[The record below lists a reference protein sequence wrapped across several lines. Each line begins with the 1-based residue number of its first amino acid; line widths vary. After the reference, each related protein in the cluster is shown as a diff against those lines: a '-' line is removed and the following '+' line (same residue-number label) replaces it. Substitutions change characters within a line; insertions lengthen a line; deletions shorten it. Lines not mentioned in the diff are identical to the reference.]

1 MPNAITEHA
10 APKRRQITIVTKRIT
25 AYLQRTKEINSSELR
40 ELASQCSF
48 LYYFL
53 GPRSRRTLSSFCSD
67 DERHLSA
74 TFRVISFQRRKK
86 RGVWGVNARLWHSHR
101 QNLRNSPEPWAPHR
115 QEENPKVLTVP
126 SLPPG
131 RLALSYI
138 PAPLGVKTWLFL
150 QCLTVRFPCIEYDA
164 KSACDWAIKAHFFDC
179 EKAASFQVSVTAQ
192 KSRGKMIF

>member
-10 APKRRQITIVTKRIT
+10 APKRRQITIVTKRVT

-67 DERHLSA
+67 DGRHLSA
-74 TFRVISFQRRKK
+74 TFRVISSQRRKK

-150 QCLTVRFPCIEYDA
+150 QCLTVRFPCPRIW
-164 KSACDWAIKAHFFDC
+164 C
-179 EKAASFQVSVTAQ
+179 Q
-192 KSRGKMIF
+192 KCMWLSH